1 MMKPARAWATLILLM
16 PLMALAQDVPATPPT
31 PTPTPTPLSAADTA
45 AALSRAERLGKAIF
59 LQDLAAERAT
69 DAIRAKY
76 RAFGKDTRVRGWI
89 TEEHDGQYRVSY
101 IDATP
106 AVLYRVEMAANGTPA
121 GEVQVLSEP
130 APLSAYEAAA
140 ATARSLAMTAQVA
153 PCAKTYNS
161 VALPEGDGRW
171 AVYLLPATTLPN
183 VVPLG
188 GSQRLDIADGRITAS
203 RGFTRTCIQLG
214 RTPSKRGV
222 TVVGMMVTHL
232 LDPTPTEVHVYW
244 SLWARTP
251 MYVATTDGQ
260 LWEIRDGRIHKR
272 DDLAQAPESGS

>member
-1 MMKPARAWATLILLM
+1 MMKPARAWATLVVLM
-16 PLMALAQDVPATPPT
+16 PLMALAQDVPVTP
-31 PTPTPTPLSAADTA
+31 PTPTPLSAADTA

-106 AVLYRVEMAANGTPA
+106 AVLYRIEMDADGTPA

-130 APLSAYEAAA
+130 APLSAYETAA

-161 VALPEGDGRW
+161 VALPEDDGRW

-188 GSQRLDIADGRITAS
+188 GSHRLDIADGRITAS

-260 LWEIRDGRIHKR
+260 LWEIREGRIHKR